1 MRAFMRRMATD
12 KLILCFI
19 LLMIIGII
27 VIVVCVAGLRLL
39 SILLTHI
46 SDTRRKKK
54 RIPARVLLQNNFC
67 LFVK

>member
-27 VIVVCVAGLRLL
+27 VIAVCVSSYLQFTVV
-39 SILLTHI
+39 LTPA
-46 SDTRRKKK
+46 SDTRLRKK
-54 RIPARVLLQNNFC
+54 RIPDRVLLLQNNGHM
-67 LFVK
+67 

>member
-27 VIVVCVAGLRLL
+27 VIIVCVASQPQCSFFSRLL
-39 SILLTHI
+39 QIQGE
-46 SDTRRKKK
+46 
-54 RIPARVLLQNNFC
+54 AANW
-67 LFVK
+67 

>member
-27 VIVVCVAGLRLL
+27 VIIVYVTL
-39 SILLTHI
+39 
-46 SDTRRKKK
+46 
-54 RIPARVLLQNNFC
+54 
-67 LFVK
+67 